1 MENPG
6 PERKLFFSIIL
17 ALFSLAAF
25 EFFCR
30 LLPEPPRSPGYRLI
44 FNPELSFPK
53 FYLKD
58 SNLFWRLRPNQVIKS
73 SFVVAGEYR
82 INAAGFRDREFSD
95 PPAPGKTR
103 VLCLGNSVTFGWR
116 VGQEDAFPQV
126 LQARNKYLEVY
137 NCGQT
142 GYSSFQGKRLLASLL
157 PKYRPQ
163 AVVVEFIWN
172 DLLPGFGG
180 RPDSRQK
187 MLPQSILSLQNFLS
201 RFAAYRWGR
210 YLLLRFFAV
219 QPEAS
224 NLPRV
229 LPEEYAANLREIAD
243 RCRAYQAKPVL
254 LLPPAPKPEWLG
266 SQEKRYHELFY
277 DPFRQYAVEIKKFA
291 AAYRI
296 PIVNADS
303 ALSGLL
309 SIWENLPEDFVHPS
323 ARAHQK
329 IAELLSIVLSETNN
343 LPTPK

>member
-1 MENPG
+1 M
-6 PERKLFFSIIL
+6 F
-17 ALFSLAAF
+17 
-25 EFFCR
+25 R
-30 LLPEPPRSPGYRLI
+30 LLPEPPRSPSYRFI
-44 FNPELSFPK
+44 FNPELAFPK

-58 SNLFWRLRPNQVIKS
+58 SKLFWRLRPNQAIRS
-73 SFVVAGEYR
+73 DFVVAGFYH

-95 PPAPGKTR
+95 TPAPGKTR
-103 VLCLGNSVTFGWR
+103 VLCLGNSVTFGWKM
-116 VGQEDAFPQV
+116 GQDDAFPQV

-142 GYSSFQGKRLLASLL
+142 GYTSFQGKKLLASLL

-187 MLPQSILSLQNFLS
+187 MLPKSILSLQNFLS
-201 RFAAYRWGR
+201 RLAAYRWGR

-219 QPEAS
+219 QPETS
-224 NLPRV
+224 GIPRV
-229 LPEEYAANLREIAD
+229 LPEEYEANLREIAD
-243 RCRAYQAKPVL
+243 SCRVYQARPIF
-254 LLPPAPKPEWLG
+254 LLPPAPKPEWFG
-266 SQEKRYHELFY
+266 SQKERYRKLFY
-277 DPFRQYAVEIKKFA
+277 DPFQQYAAEIKKFA

-296 PIVNADS
+296 PMIDADS
-303 ALSGLL
+303 ALSGEL

-329 IAELLSIVLSETNN
+329 IALLLSAVLSEFKTVK
-343 LPTPK
+343 LPPDQ